1 MNRVRM
7 PPLGQTSDEIRIEA
21 WLKQPGDE
29 VTEGEALLEVETD
42 KATLEVEASS
52 SGVLLAIIHDAG
64 TVVTAGEVIGWIGEP
79 GEEIPVDRDSPV
91 PAAPAEQRGPAA
103 PAASPGDT
111 GRALATP
118 AVRSLAREHGLDV
131 NVIRGSGPGGR
142 VERKDVLAAVA
153 EASPADEPVP
163 AHRQASAARLMRAAA
178 VPQFSLATTVDLTRA
193 LTGLEATADATVTH
207 LLLRAVASAL
217 RQHPDLNRIWVDDGP
232 WLRTLEP
239 IRVGLAVAA
248 EDRLLVP
255 TVTEPDREPLAAL
268 VARVGALVAD
278 ARAGRIAAE
287 HTGAAAVTV
296 SNLGMFGVD
305 WFQAIVDPDQ
315 AAILAAGTISRRAVV
330 TDDGIVGVPQI
341 ELVLSVDHRVA
352 DGATAAR
359 FLQTLKGELE

>member
-1 MNRVRM
+1 M

-21 WLKQPGDE
+21 WLKKPGDE

-52 SGVLLAIIHDAG
+52 SGVLLAIVHDAG
-64 TVVTAGEVIGWIGEP
+64 AVVTAGEVIGWIGEP
-79 GEEIPVDRDSPV
+79 GEEIPVEHDSPAL
-91 PAAPAEQRGPAA
+91 AAPAEQREPAA
-103 PAASPGDT
+103 PSASPSEG
-111 GRALATP
+111 GRALAAP
-118 AVRSLAREHGLDV
+118 VVRSLAREHGLDI
-131 NVIRGSGPGGR
+131 NRIPGTGPGGR
-142 VERKDVLAAVA
+142 VERKDVLAAIA
-153 EASPADEPVP
+153 QPAPEGEPVP
-163 AHRQASAARLMRAAA
+163 AHRQAIAARLTRAAA
-178 VPQFSLATTVDLTRA
+178 VPQFSLGTTVDLTRA
-193 LTGLEATADATVTH
+193 LTGLEATANATVTH

-217 RQHPDLNRIWVDDGP
+217 RLHPDLNRIWVDEGP
-232 WLRTLEP
+232 RLRTLEP

-255 TVTEPDREPLAAL
+255 TVAEPDREPLAAL
-268 VARVGALVAD
+268 VTRVSALISD

-315 AAILAAGTISRRAVV
+315 AAILAAGAINRRAVV
-330 TDDGIVGVPQI
+330 TGDGIAAVSQI

-352 DGATAAR
+352 DGAAAAR
-359 FLQTLKGELE
+359 FLQTLKAELE

>member
-1 MNRVRM
+1 VNRVRM

-21 WLKQPGDE
+21 WLKQPGEE
-29 VTEGEALLEVETD
+29 VTEGETLLEVETD

-52 SGVLLAIIHDAG
+52 SGVLLAIVHEAG

-79 GEEIPVDRDSPV
+79 GEEIPADSGPPT
-91 PAAPAEQRGPAA
+91 PAAPPRPAEEPL
-103 PAASPGDT
+103 ASPGES
-111 GRALATP
+111 GRTLAAP
-118 AVRSLAREHGLDV
+118 VVRALAREHGLDINLV
-131 NVIRGSGPGGR
+131 QGTGPGGR
-142 VERKDVLAAVA
+142 VERQDVLAAIA
-153 EASPADEPVP
+153 QPTLDGEPVP
-163 AHRQASAARLMRAAA
+163 AHRQAIAARLTRAAA
-178 VPQFSLATTVDLTRA
+178 VPQFSLGTTVELTRA
-193 LTGLEATADATVTH
+193 LIDLEATEGATVTH

-217 RQHPDLNRIWVDDGP
+217 RLHPDLNRIWLDEGP
-232 WLRTLEP
+232 RLRALEP

-255 TVTEPDREPLAAL
+255 TVPEPDREPLAAL
-268 VARVGALVAD
+268 VTRVNGLIND

-315 AAILAAGTISRRAVV
+315 AAILAAGTINRRAVV
-330 TDDGIVGVPQI
+330 TDDGIAAVPQI

-352 DGATAAR
+352 DGAAAAR
-359 FLQTLKGELE
+359 FLQTLKAELE

>member
-1 MNRVRM
+1 M

-21 WLKQPGDE
+21 WLKKPGEE
-29 VTEGEALLEVETD
+29 VTAGDALLEVETD

-52 SGVLLAIIHDAG
+52 SGVLLAIVHDAG

-79 GEEIPVDRDSPV
+79 GEEIPVDHDSPAPSAPARPGEQRE
-91 PAAPAEQRGPAA
+91 PAAPS
-103 PAASPGDT
+103 ASPNEA
-111 GRALATP
+111 GRALAAP
-118 AVRSLAREHGLDV
+118 AVRSLAREHGLDI
-131 NVIRGSGPGGR
+131 NLIQGTGPGGR
-142 VERKDVLAAVA
+142 VERTDVLAAIA
-153 EASPADEPVP
+153 QPAPDGEPVP
-163 AHRQASAARLMRAAA
+163 AHRQAVAARLTRAAA

-193 LTGLEATADATVTH
+193 LSDLDAGAGATLTH

-217 RQHPDLNRIWVDDGP
+217 RLHPDLNRIWVDEGP
-232 WLRTLEP
+232 RLRTLEP

-255 TVTEPDREPLAAL
+255 TVADPDREPLAAL
-268 VARVGALVAD
+268 VTRVSALIKD

-315 AAILAAGTISRRAVV
+315 AAILAAGAINRRAVV
-330 TDDGIVGVPQI
+330 TDDGIAAVPQI

-352 DGATAAR
+352 DGAAAAR
-359 FLQTLKGELE
+359 FLQTLKAELE